1 MKIEQYLKE
10 TKTSQSKFCKGLEEA
25 TGQALS
31 QGGLSKYVT
40 GVRIPRRSE
49 MKAIHQFT
57 GGKVTPNDFF
67 LD

>member
-1 MKIEQYLKE
+1 MKIEEYLKE
-10 TKTSQSKFCKGLEEA
+10 NKMSQTKFCKGLEEV

-40 GVRIPRRSE
+40 AVRIPRRSE
-49 MKAIHQFT
+49 MRAIHQFT
-57 GGKVTPNDFF
+57 GGKVSPNDFF